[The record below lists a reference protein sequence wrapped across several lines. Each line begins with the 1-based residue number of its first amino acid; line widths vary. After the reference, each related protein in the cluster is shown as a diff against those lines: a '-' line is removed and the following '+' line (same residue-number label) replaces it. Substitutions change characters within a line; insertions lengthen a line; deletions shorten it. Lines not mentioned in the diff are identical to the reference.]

1 MLVVPTSRSTAPLTA
16 MMSGMRKLPPISI
29 SWPRETTTS
38 LPAATARS
46 TITVAAAQLFT
57 AVADSAPVS
66 RRTHSRTAFCRD
78 ERLPVS
84 RSSSRL
90 R

>member
-1 MLVVPTSRSTAPLTA
+1 MFVVPTSRRIAPLTA
-16 MMSGMRKLPPISI
+16 MISGMRKLPPISM
-29 SWPRETTTS
+29 SWPRETITS
-38 LPAATARS
+38 FPAARARR
-46 TITVAAAQLFT
+46 TITVAAAQLLT
-57 AVADSAPVS
+57 AVADSPPGSGQTPS
-66 RRTHSRTAFCRD
+66 RIGSCRL